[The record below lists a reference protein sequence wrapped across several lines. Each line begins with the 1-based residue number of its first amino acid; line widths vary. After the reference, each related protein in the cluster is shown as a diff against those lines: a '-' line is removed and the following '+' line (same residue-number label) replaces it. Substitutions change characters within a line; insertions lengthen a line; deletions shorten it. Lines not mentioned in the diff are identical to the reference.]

1 MPSPATASSPRSFG
15 RFALRRL
22 LGSSRRS
29 MLWLADD
36 ARDGRELLLSLPRA
50 APPDPPALEE
60 WLTAARQAARLA
72 HPHLAPV
79 TEAGAHERWPYIA
92 CDRSLGL
99 TLAEHLAVAPQ
110 PSHQDIAGWLVQ
122 ALEGLAF
129 AHDAGIAHGD
139 LQRHQ
144 LLVDGRGQVLVM
156 ALSCGSVDGECA
168 DPLGWAA
175 PRGLSMDPL
184 RLRQQRDAAERD
196 VLAVGILAHAL
207 LAGAPAFDE
216 PDIAGVIER
225 LPPIGR
231 EVLTL
236 PWSTPQ
242 PVAEGLRAIVN
253 RATHHQPRQ
262 RYLKARSL
270 LRALDGW
277 RIADAN
283 QSGGP
288 VALLLERL
296 TTVGHLPA
304 LPEVSERVARL
315 ARIDR
320 AEPLS
325 VLAKQVLLDLGLSLE
340 LLRQVNSARVQ
351 ATQASGNAPVLTVR
365 RAIAMLGLDGLR
377 GAAAGLR
384 LWPGPLAES
393 GAAALQQLLRRVRWA
408 GHLAQRLRPAGY
420 DAEIVFVLAV
430 LQNLGRLMLYYHF
443 AEDAQQVA
451 QLMRPGQAGDGSE
464 QPGMSEQAATF
475 AVLGTDVDAMT
486 LAVARHWG
494 LPDEVLHLLRRL
506 PADRPVRAADGD
518 ADVLRATASAA
529 NEAIDAVAGG
539 AGAPALDAIAR
550 RYARALGLGARDL
563 ADAVDDARESLE
575 QNASP
580 LFEPAALAAQG

>member
-1 MPSPATASSPRSFG
+1 
-15 RFALRRL
+15 
-22 LGSSRRS
+22 

-36 ARDGRELLLSLPRA
+36 ARDGHELLLSLPRV
-50 APPDPPALEE
+50 APPDSLALEE
-60 WLTAARQAARLA
+60 WLAEARQAARLA

-79 TEAGAHERWPYIA
+79 TEVGAHERWPYIA
-92 CDRSLGL
+92 CERSLGL

-122 ALEGLAF
+122 ALDGLAF

-144 LLVDGRGQVLVM
+144 LLIDGRGQVLVM
-156 ALSCGSVDGECA
+156 ALSCSGAMEDERA
-168 DPLGWAA
+168 DPRTWAA

-184 RLRQQRDAAERD
+184 RLRLQRSAAERD

-216 PDIAGVIER
+216 PDIGGVVER
-225 LPPIGR
+225 LPPPGR
-231 EVLTL
+231 EVLRL
-236 PWSTPQ
+236 PWTTPQ
-242 PVAEGLRAIVN
+242 PVAEALRTIVN

-262 RYLKARSL
+262 RYLSARSL

-277 RIADAN
+277 RVTDAH

-288 VALLLERL
+288 IALLLDRL

-304 LPEVSERVARL
+304 LPGVSERVAKL

-320 AEPLS
+320 AEHAG
-325 VLAKQVLLDLGLSLE
+325 VLAEQVLLDLALSFE

-351 ATQASGNAPVLTVR
+351 AMQANGNAPVLTVR

-377 GAAAGLR
+377 SAAAGLR

-393 GAAALQQLLRRVRWA
+393 GAAALQQLVRRVRWA
-408 GHLAQRLRPAGY
+408 GHLAQQLRPAGY
-420 DAEIVFVLAV
+420 DAEIVFVLTV
-430 LQNLGRLMLYYHF
+430 LQNLGRLMLHYHF
-443 AEDAQQVA
+443 AEDAQQIA
-451 QLMRPGQAGDGSE
+451 QLMRPGRAGDGSE
-464 QPGMSEQAATF
+464 QPGVSEQAAAF

-486 LAVARHWG
+486 MAVARHWG
-494 LPDEVLHLLRRL
+494 LPDDVLHLLRRL
-506 PADRPVRAADGD
+506 PTDRPVRAVDRD

-529 NEAIDAVAGG
+529 NEVIDAIAGG
-539 AGAPALDAIAR
+539 EQAPALDAIAR
-550 RYARALGLGARDL
+550 RYARVLGLEARAL
-563 ADAVDDARESLE
+563 ADAVDDAREALE
-575 QNASP
+575 QNASL
-580 LFEPAALAAQG
+580 LFEPASPAAPA